1 MACFPMR
8 AATLDRFE
16 TLREENVLRLLETKR
31 RGIPVVGLYCLYSPA
46 ELVVAAGAVAVSL
59 CGTRQETIPAAEQ
72 FLPRSICPLVKS
84 SFGAAVS
91 DSCPFF
97 HFADLLV
104 AETTCDGKKKMYEL
118 LGEMKPLHLL
128 QLPQTQAGDDALA
141 YWHRELERLR
151 LRLQAELG
159 VVIDDDRLRYAIRLL
174 NRERRAL
181 KALQDVCRANPSPI
195 SGRDLLTA
203 LHGRNFCLDREEG
216 IALLEGLTAELQE
229 FAARGVSPFVAG
241 TPRILLTGV
250 PIGVGSDKVLRLL
263 EESGASVVCLES
275 CGAYKKV
282 ELVDEEGDPLDAL
295 ARRYL
300 QIPCSCMSPNSGR
313 LELVARLAR
322 EFAVDGVVDLT
333 WQGCHTYNIES
344 FALKRHLQRETGIP
358 FLQLETDYSPSDTEQ
373 LKVRIEAFLELL

>member
-1 MACFPMR
+1 MG
-8 AATLDRFE
+8 AATLARFE
-16 TLREENVLRLLETKR
+16 SLREENVLKLVSTREQ
-31 RGIPVVGLYCLYSPA
+31 GIPVVGLYCLYSPA
-46 ELVVAAGAVAVSL
+46 ELVVAAGAIAVSL
-59 CGTRQETIPAAEQ
+59 CGTRQDTIPVAEQ
-72 FLPRSICPLVKS
+72 YLPRSICPLIKS

-97 HFADLLV
+97 HFADLVV

-118 LGEMKPLHLL
+118 LGEMKPLLLL
-128 QLPQTQAGDDALA
+128 QLPQTQEGDEALA
-141 YWHRELERLR
+141 YWRCELERFRQR
-151 LRLQAELG
+151 LEGELG
-159 VVIDDDRLRYAIRLL
+159 VTIDDDGLRAAIRLL

-181 KALQDVCRANPSPI
+181 KALQDVCRAEPSPI
-195 SGRDLLTA
+195 SGRDLLLA
-203 LHGRNFCLDREEG
+203 LHSRGFCLDREEAIG
-216 IALLEGLTAELQE
+216 LLEQLTGELE
-229 FAARGVSPFVAG
+229 ELASDGISPFASG

-250 PIGVGSDKVLRLL
+250 PIGIGSDKVLRLL

-300 QIPCSCMSPNSGR
+300 QVPCSCMSPNSGR
-313 LELVARLAR
+313 LELVTRLAR

-344 FALKRHLQRETGIP
+344 YALKRHLQRETGLP